1 MSKVWETQLTP
12 QEVHV
17 YKQLFQVASKTKPNV
32 VTGIE
37 AVQFFAKSG
46 LPNAILSEVSP
57 YSKQTD
63 RYSSFAR
70 FGRQQTKKISAI
82 LLKTRLLL
90 RLNLLHVLRTVFKQL
105 NHCFLQVKK
114 KKMFHKG
121 SLFFLLIKHTVT
133 PLPKINGVQLT
144 SSTITSA
151 EKKKYQ
157 TIYNAQN
164 PTANGIPADTARQL
178 FAKSRLPQDQLA
190 QVW

>member
-1 MSKVWETQLTP
+1 
-12 QEVHV
+12 
-17 YKQLFQVASKTKPNV
+17 
-32 VTGIE
+32 
-37 AVQFFAKSG
+37 
-46 LPNAILSEVSP
+46 
-57 YSKQTD
+57 
-63 RYSSFAR
+63 
-70 FGRQQTKKISAI
+70 
-82 LLKTRLLL
+82 
-90 RLNLLHVLRTVFKQL
+90 
-105 NHCFLQVKK
+105 
-114 KKMFHKG
+114 MFHKG